1 MQLSQREAERQE
13 RRATNL
19 IWNSARDYSL
29 APAVRAYDTD
39 GFADIYM
46 NSIIGAVYKYYD
58 FPKIKE
64 VLDSFARTPKG
75 DEFEELA
82 WVALENCAF
91 ERAASERPALRELR
105 LAYAQRIEAEAQRKG
120 GARELDEAYR
130 IKLEHYERALGM
142 EPEMPERDRKIL
154 NALELSPELTT
165 DEVVQSIRAVLREYY
180 MFVATTSAGR
190 GGGLPTLI
198 NFLRRRRGG
207 IGAAV
212 RNEDEGSG
220 SDKQAKRVKE
230 RLVGERSETEMR
242 EYVEDCFGV
251 SMYAPGELK
260 RIEERL
266 CSGAHWDSI
275 LHFTR
280 GEMKPLDRN
289 NREAIVQRSAA
300 KRQAELNRKFYTDD
314 IVRNRLT
321 IARLSEKIRNCML
334 VHLDDARIK
343 ARAGSLA
350 PEKVWRAVTLGDESV
365 FTRPERGND
374 TELSVDILLDASAS
388 QIERQE
394 SVSTQAYMI
403 AESLTRCGIP
413 TRVYSFCTLN
423 GCTVLRLFR
432 DYEETNKN
440 EAIFDYCAA
449 GWNRDGLAFRAAGWM
464 MRSSHCE
471 RRLLMILSDAS
482 PNDDRKLLVQETGKQ
497 ELYRG
502 QPGVLDSA
510 AEVEKLRREGISV
523 MCIFTGEDADLPSA
537 RRIYGRD
544 LVRIRSIEQFAD
556 AVGGVVVQLIGNM

>member
-19 IWNSARDYSL
+19 IWNAARDYSL
-29 APAVRAYDTD
+29 APVVRAYDTE
-39 GFADIYM
+39 GFADVYM
-46 NSIIGAVYKYYD
+46 NSIIGAVYSFYE

-64 VLDSFARTPKG
+64 VLDSFERTPKG

-82 WVALENCAF
+82 WIALENCAF
-91 ERAASERPALRELR
+91 ERAAAERPALRELR
-105 LAYAQRIEAEAQRKG
+105 LAYAMRVEAEAKRKG

-130 IKLEHYERALGM
+130 IKLFHYERALGL

-154 NALELSPELTT
+154 AALELPGSLTT
-165 DEVVQSIRAVLREYY
+165 DEVVQRIRAVLREYY
-180 MFVATTSAGR
+180 MF
-190 GGGLPTLI
+190 
-198 NFLRRRRGG
+198 LRPRRGG

-212 RNEDEGSG
+212 RNGEEGSAA
-220 SDKQAKRVKE
+220 AKNARRIKD
-230 RLVGERSETEMR
+230 RLAGERSEGEMR
-242 EYVEDCFGV
+242 EYVSDCFGL

-280 GEMKPLDRN
+280 GELAPLERN
-289 NREAIVQRSAA
+289 NREAIVQRSSA
-300 KRQAELNRKFYTDD
+300 KRQSGQNRKYFTDD

-321 IARLSEKIRNCML
+321 ISRLAEKIRNCML

-343 ARAGSLA
+343 SRAGALA
-350 PEKVWRAVTLGDESV
+350 PEKVWRGVVLGDESV

-413 TRVYSFCTLN
+413 TRVYSFCTLS
-423 GCTVLRLFR
+423 GCTVLRLYR
-432 DYEETNKN
+432 DYEEPGKN
-440 EAIFDYCAA
+440 ENIFDYCAA
-449 GWNRDGLAFRAAGWM
+449 GWNRDGLAFRAAGWL

-482 PNDDRKLLVQETGKQ
+482 PNDDRKITDRDTGRQ

-502 QPGVLDSA
+502 QAGVIDSA
-510 AEVEKLRREGISV
+510 EEVEKLRREGISV
-523 MCIFTGEDADLPSA
+523 MCIFTGEDADLPAA

-556 AVGGVVVQLIGNM
+556 AVGGVIVQLIGNM

>member
-1 MQLSQREAERQE
+1 
-13 RRATNL
+13 
-19 IWNSARDYSL
+19 
-29 APAVRAYDTD
+29 
-39 GFADIYM
+39 
-46 NSIIGAVYKYYD
+46 
-58 FPKIKE
+58 
-64 VLDSFARTPKG
+64 
-75 DEFEELA
+75 
-82 WVALENCAF
+82 
-91 ERAASERPALRELR
+91 
-105 LAYAQRIEAEAQRKG
+105 
-120 GARELDEAYR
+120 
-130 IKLEHYERALGM
+130 
-142 EPEMPERDRKIL
+142 
-154 NALELSPELTT
+154 
-165 DEVVQSIRAVLREYY
+165 
-180 MFVATTSAGR
+180 
-190 GGGLPTLI
+190 
-198 NFLRRRRGG
+198 
-207 IGAAV
+207 
-212 RNEDEGSG
+212 
-220 SDKQAKRVKE
+220 
-230 RLVGERSETEMR
+230 MR

-423 GCTVLRLFR
+423 GCTVLRLYR

>member
-1 MQLSQREAERQE
+1 MALQCGIVGLPNVGKSTLFNCLSNAKAQAANFPFCTIEPNVGVITVPD
-13 RRATNL
+13 RRL
-19 IWNSARDYSL
+19 I
-29 APAVRAYDTD
+29 
-39 GFADIYM
+39 
-46 NSIIGAVYKYYD
+46 
-58 FPKIKE
+58 
-64 VLDSFARTPKG
+64 
-75 DEFEELA
+75 
-82 WVALENCAF
+82 
-91 ERAASERPALRELR
+91 R
-105 LAYAQRIEAEAQRKG
+105 LAEIDNPKRVVPTTIEIVDIAGLVKG
-120 GARELDEAYR
+120 ASKGEG
-130 IKLEHYERALGM
+130 LGNKFLGNI
-142 EPEMPERDRKIL
+142 RNT
-154 NALELSPELTT
+154 NA
-165 DEVVQSIRAVLREYY
+165 IIHVLRCFDNGNITHVDGSIDPVRDKGIIDTELQLKDLET
-180 MFVATTSAGR
+180 VENRLSKTQKQATS
-190 GGGLPTLI
+190 GG
-198 NFLRRRRGG
+198 
-207 IGAAV
+207 
-212 RNEDEGSG
+212 
-220 SDKQAKRVKE
+220 DKQAKRVKE

-280 GEMKPLDRN
+280 GELAPLERN
-289 NREAIVQRSAA
+289 NREAIVQRSSA
-300 KRQAELNRKFYTDD
+300 KRQSGQNRKYFTDD

-321 IARLSEKIRNCML
+321 ISRLAEKIRNCML

-423 GCTVLRLFR
+423 GCTVLRLYR

>member
-1 MQLSQREAERQE
+1 MLSFLRREGVNEEIVSGIEAFRAAHGVSPEAEHR
-13 RRATNL
+13 L
-19 IWNSARDYSL
+19 IQKPRYE
-29 APAVRAYDTD
+29 
-39 GFADIYM
+39 
-46 NSIIGAVYKYYD
+46 YYG
-58 FPKIKE
+58 KE
-64 VLDSFARTPKG
+64 VWEAAATALLCGENLLLVGPKATG
-75 DEFEELA
+75 KNVLA
-82 WVALENCAF
+82 ECLACAF
-91 ERAASERPALRELR
+91 ERAAAERPALRELR
-105 LAYAQRIEAEAQRKG
+105 LAYAMRVEAEAKRKG

-130 IKLEHYERALGM
+130 IKLFHYERALGL

-154 NALELSPELTT
+154 AALELPGGLTT
-165 DEVVQSIRAVLREYY
+165 DEVVQRIRAVLREYY

-212 RNEDEGSG
+212 RNGEEGSAA
-220 SDKQAKRVKE
+220 AKNARRIKD
-230 RLVGERSETEMR
+230 RLAGERSEGEMR
-242 EYVEDCFGV
+242 EYVSDCFGL

-280 GEMKPLDRN
+280 GELAPLERN
-289 NREAIVQRSAA
+289 NREAIVQRSSA
-300 KRQAELNRKFYTDD
+300 KRQSGQNRKYFTDD

-321 IARLSEKIRNCML
+321 ISRLAEKIRNCML

-343 ARAGSLA
+343 SRAGALA
-350 PEKVWRAVTLGDESV
+350 PEKVWRGVVLGDESV

-432 DYEETNKN
+432 DYEESSKN
-440 EAIFDYCAA
+440 EAIFDYCAT

-482 PNDDRKLLVQETGKQ
+482 PNDDRKLPVAETGKQ

-502 QPGVLDSA
+502 EPGVLDSA

-523 MCIFTGEDADLPSA
+523 MCIFTGEDDDLPSA

-556 AVGGVVVQLIGNM
+556 AVGGVVVDLIGNM

>member
-1 MQLSQREAERQE
+1 MSFPCRSQV
-13 RRATNL
+13 RR
-19 IWNSARDYSL
+19 
-29 APAVRAYDTD
+29 V
-39 GFADIYM
+39 
-46 NSIIGAVYKYYD
+46 
-58 FPKIKE
+58 
-64 VLDSFARTPKG
+64 
-75 DEFEELA
+75 
-82 WVALENCAF
+82 
-91 ERAASERPALRELR
+91 
-105 LAYAQRIEAEAQRKG
+105 EAEAKRKG

-130 IKLEHYERALGM
+130 IKLFHYERALGL

-154 NALELSPELTT
+154 AALELPGSLTT
-165 DEVVQSIRAVLREYY
+165 DEVVQRIRAVLREYY

-212 RNEDEGSG
+212 RNGEEGSAA
-220 SDKQAKRVKE
+220 AKNARRIKD
-230 RLVGERSETEMR
+230 RLAGERSEGEMR
-242 EYVEDCFGV
+242 EYVSDCFGL

-280 GEMKPLDRN
+280 GELAPLERN
-289 NREAIVQRSAA
+289 NREAIVQRSSA
-300 KRQAELNRKFYTDD
+300 KRQSGQNRKYFTDD

-321 IARLSEKIRNCML
+321 ISRLAEKIRNCML

-343 ARAGSLA
+343 SRAGALA
-350 PEKVWRAVTLGDESV
+350 PEKVWRGVVLGDESV

-413 TRVYSFCTLN
+413 TRVYSFCTLS
-423 GCTVLRLFR
+423 GCTVLRLYR
-432 DYEETNKN
+432 DYEEPGKN
-440 EAIFDYCAA
+440 ENIFDYCAA
-449 GWNRDGLAFRAAGWM
+449 GWNRDGLAFRAAGWL

-482 PNDDRKLLVQETGKQ
+482 PNDDRKITDRDTGRQ

-502 QPGVLDSA
+502 QAGVIDSA
-510 AEVEKLRREGISV
+510 EEVEKLRREGISV
-523 MCIFTGEDADLPSA
+523 MCIFTGEDADLPAA

-556 AVGGVVVQLIGNM
+556 AVGGVIVQLIGNM